1 MQNTTPPPT
10 IPSSRTMAIIGSRT
24 FTDYHFMREK
34 IQALLDQLPG
44 VERIISGGAKGADSL
59 SERIAK
65 DFGLDHKHIS
75 AEWSKY
81 GRAAGPLRNQKIILE
96 ADVVAAFPIG
106 ESKGTQDGTRKAKA
120 AGKQVFIYPR

>member
-1 MQNTTPPPT
+1 MQNTT
-10 IPSSRTMAIIGSRT
+10 IPSSRTLAIIGSRN

-34 IQALLDQLPG
+34 IQALLDRLSG
-44 VERIISGGAKGADSL
+44 MERIISGGAKGADSL
-59 SERIAK
+59 SKRIAM
-65 DFGLDHKHIS
+65 DFGLDHKHIT

-106 ESKGTQDGTRKAKA
+106 ESKGAHDGIRKAKA
-120 AGKQVFIYPR
+120 AGKQVFFFPS